1 MLSLRQRADEDQEK
15 MSRHNTLDFSNV
27 DIVAPICLCGFVPL
41 LLAVLSLSTVRVI
54 INDNDTQRQIQ
65 SVETPIATFWKSRG
79 FWASMSLSSVRVI
92 IASFKCSGFHY
103 PEADRCR
110 SVGVTIDSTT
120 IKPSTKNQIYHICV
134 GKEDNISYHLAMT
147 MTCKDKDK
155 YKVLKHLVRVPNLYF
170 GSIQYSWGT
179 WLWNTQSRGFKYINY
194 IWDLHS
200 LFDLVVEPPWSNEPK
215 SALQP
220 HQKLVTAAS
229 YVHAFWEGN
238 PLWNTGTGEPGD
250 EEGRAPEITNYT
262 SSQKMDLFWYR
273 FWEYKCYLDI
283 LPHLVLSIVSGRIYY
298 WPIAWWSWKGFHFT
312 LKLW

>member
-1 MLSLRQRADEDQEK
+1 MTMTHKDK
-15 MSRHNTLDFSNV
+15 YK
-27 DIVAPICLCGFVPL
+27 
-41 LLAVLSLSTVRVI
+41 VLKHP
-54 INDNDTQRQIQ
+54 
-65 SVETPIATFWKSRG
+65 TPIATFWKSRG

-200 LFDLVVEPPWSNEPK
+200 LFDLVWFRFTINVYSFDSWFLFEHLLIAPP
-215 SALQP
+215 
-220 HQKLVTAAS
+220 AS
-229 YVHAFWEGN
+229 QVIFTQAMFMQ
-238 PLWNTGTGEPGD
+238 LC
-250 EEGRAPEITNYT
+250 RLLI
-262 SSQKMDLFWYR
+262 FYR
-273 FWEYKCYLDI
+273 
-283 LPHLVLSIVSGRIYY
+283 
-298 WPIAWWSWKGFHFT
+298 
-312 LKLW
+312 